1 MEKWLTTWF
10 GKRWTSLSEQER
22 HQFRDSRWKQ
32 IKCHFSGESDMPE
45 AVPIGKATVTSRFS
59 LKKLK
64 KDGPKVDKKNVYFEK
79 LAFPLTH
86 KFRC

>member
-1 MEKWLTTWF
+1 
-10 GKRWTSLSEQER
+10 
-22 HQFRDSRWKQ
+22 
-32 IKCHFSGESDMPE
+32 MPE